1 MTQHQLDTAVAV
13 ATGESPSV
21 IRRRGFGF
29 ADPLDVNFDPEPSDV
44 PLQWLEEQ
52 MQEEEQSLRSL
63 HRRRNPDGA

>member
-1 MTQHQLDTAVAV
+1 MTQHQLNTAVAV

-21 IRRRGFGF
+21 IRRCGFGI

-63 HRRRNPDGA
+63 PRHRNPDGA